1 MNSGLM
7 QVMVP
12 LIMNGVLLVL
22 GLLMLREFRIA
33 MLSIR
38 ALRWRLTEGNLEN
51 WSDSS
56 EATANTLRYSYVVE
70 GEEYHSELLG
80 YGYPP
85 DKLQIIARSELKAVL
100 EKAPEVVVYYDPRKP
115 EVSVLMN
122 GFKVFHAFRML
133 LIFLFLL
140 ALWGVIWTMVS

>member
-1 MNSGLM
+1 MPF
-7 QVMVP
+7 MVP

-56 EATANTLRYSYVVE
+56 EATANSLRYSYVVE

-80 YGYPP
+80 Y
-85 DKLQIIARSELKAVL
+85 R
-100 EKAPEVVVYYDPRKP
+100 
-115 EVSVLMN
+115 
-122 GFKVFHAFRML
+122 
-133 LIFLFLL
+133 
-140 ALWGVIWTMVS
+140 